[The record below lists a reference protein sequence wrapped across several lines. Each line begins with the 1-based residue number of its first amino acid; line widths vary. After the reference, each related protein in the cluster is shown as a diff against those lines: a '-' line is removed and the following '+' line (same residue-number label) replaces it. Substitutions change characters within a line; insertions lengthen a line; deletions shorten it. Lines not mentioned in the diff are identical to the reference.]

1 MFFPGSYIDSKTV
14 DFSEKLRNDRKQ
26 GYTVVWTG
34 EPKKEE
40 ETPLKKYKR
49 LNCEGLYGKILYCRI
64 YSIFLVRELLDDIKN
79 SRTDPA
85 VQSQG

>member
-49 LNCEGLYGKILYCRI
+49 INCEGLPGNFLQMNILY
-64 YSIFLVRELLDDIKN
+64 SLSSE
-79 SRTDPA
+79 RT
-85 VQSQG
+85 VG

>member
-49 LNCEGLYGKILYCRI
+49 LNCEGLGVKILYWRVHN
-64 YSIFLVRELLDDIKN
+64 FFPVRELLDDIKN
-79 SRTDPA
+79 SRSDPA